1 MQVTSAARTGRMS
14 MADGAEESRARHRR
28 APSLALLWIIVGFLV
43 VVLVGGAI
51 AIWWVTRPPP
61 RTGAGAGAGAGTVLL
76 RKRLWGQ
83 VAQGGTTG
91 LDVASSTA
99 CQRTCAGSD
108 GWAYWVN
115 GAKCWCVNR
124 PWMTPALTDD
134 VQWISGILKGPV
146 PGS

>member
-1 MQVTSAARTGRMS
+1 MFT
-14 MADGAEESRARHRR
+14 ADGSEKPRTRRRR

-61 RTGAGAGAGAGTVLL
+61 KTSRGTVLFK
-76 RKRLWGQ
+76 KRLWGQ

-99 CQRTCAGSD
+99 CQSTCAGSD

-115 GAKCWCVNR
+115 GTKCWCVNQ
-124 PWMTPALTDD
+124 PWKAPALTDD

-146 PGS
+146 PSS